1 MKGIV
6 LAGGYGTRLFPNTLG
21 VSKQLLP
28 VYNKPMI
35 YYPISILF
43 SCGINE
49 ILIITNKHHLDNFRR
64 LLGDG
69 SKFGVSFQYMI
80 QNNPNGIAESLIL
93 AESFIQDNNICL
105 ILGDNIFHGNGQIK
119 LFNNAIKELKNNRIS
134 SIFGYQVANPNR
146 YGVVNFKKNNE
157 IIDIEEKPVQPK
169 SNYAV
174 VGIYFYTSE
183 VIKIAKK
190 LKPSKRG
197 ELEITDLNK
206 NLLTKKKLRL
216 DLIESSSIWLDTG
229 TADFLLDASNLIK
242 TIEKRN
248 GKIIACLEEI
258 SHKMGFIKKEKL
270 QKIISN
276 LSKSEYDNYLRQY
289 ILNEVKQD

>member
-43 SCGINE
+43 SCGIKE

>member
-1 MKGIV
+1 
-6 LAGGYGTRLFPNTLG
+6 
-21 VSKQLLP
+21 
-28 VYNKPMI
+28 MI

-43 SCGINE
+43 SWGINE

>member
-43 SCGINE
+43 SCGIKE

-174 VGIYFYTSE
+174 VGIYFYTSD

>member
-43 SCGINE
+43 SCGIKE
-49 ILIITNKHHLDNFRR
+49 ILIITNKHHLDNFKR
-64 LLGDG
+64 LLGNG
-69 SKFGVSFQYMI
+69 SKFGVSFQYVI

-157 IIDIEEKPVQPK
+157 IIDIEEKPVEPK

-183 VIKIAKK
+183 VIKIAKN

-258 SHKMGFIKKEKL
+258 SHKMGFIKKENL

-276 LSKSEYDNYLRQY
+276 LSKSEYDNYLREY
-289 ILNEVKQD
+289 ILNEIK